1 MMKSL
6 FVGGL
11 IFISVISPLTVCAQD
26 EYNDPQI
33 YAQDKLVNAEAQYQ
47 RLKNQEKA
55 LQKLMGAVKQ
65 DLKAAKIR
73 AKAERIQVSANTARQ
88 DASVN
93 VEQAGIAV
101 DLPDLMPTKGVQAV
115 AAGSRT
121 VDANRE
127 KENIDLM
134 FRDRN
139 KQESASVFFPA
150 GSGSR
155 TIAPEYIK

>member
-1 MMKSL
+1 MMMRL
-6 FVGGL
+6 FVAGL
-11 IFISVISPLTVCAQD
+11 IFISVIGSPAARAQD
-26 EYNDPQI
+26 EYNDPQM
-33 YAQDKLVNAEAQYQ
+33 YAQDKLVNAEAQYE

-55 LQKLMGAVKQ
+55 LQKLMGAVKK

-73 AKAERIQVSANTARQ
+73 AKAERIQISANTARQ

-101 DLPDLMPTKGVQAV
+101 DLPDLMSTKGVQAV
-115 AAGSRT
+115 AAGS
-121 VDANRE
+121 AKE
-127 KENIDLM
+127 KENIDMM

-150 GSGSR
+150 GSGSK

>member
-1 MMKSL
+1 MMMRL
-6 FVGGL
+6 FVAGL
-11 IFISVISPLTVCAQD
+11 IFISVIKTPAVYAQD
-26 EYNDPQI
+26 EYNDPQM

-65 DLKAAKIR
+65 DLKAAKLR
-73 AKAERIQVSANTARQ
+73 AKAETVQKIADTARQ

-101 DLPDLMPTKGVQAV
+101 DLPDLMSTKGVQAV
-115 AAGSRT
+115 AAGS
-121 VDANRE
+121 AMSRE

-139 KQESASVFFPA
+139 KQESANVFFPA

>member
-1 MMKSL
+1 MIRL
-6 FVGGL
+6 FVAGL
-11 IFISVISPLTVCAQD
+11 IFISIINSPAVYAQD
-26 EYNDPQI
+26 EYNDPQM

-47 RLKNQEKA
+47 RLKNQKA
-55 LQKLMGAVKQ
+55 ALEKLMGAVKK
-65 DLKAAKIR
+65 DLKAAKLR
-73 AKAERIQVSANTARQ
+73 AKAETVQKVADTARQ

-101 DLPDLMPTKGVQAV
+101 DLPDLMSTKGVQAV
-115 AAGSRT
+115 AAGS
-121 VDANRE
+121 AMSRE

-139 KQESASVFFPA
+139 KQEAANVFFPA